1 MRAARLAPVALVM
14 PSVILI
20 SVFVYGF
27 IGWTAWLALS
37 NVNDLRV
44 SPVRLVG
51 LANFAHLA
59 EVPRFRIGLGN
70 TVTFSLTFVTGCLVL
85 GLGGA
90 LLINSAVRLEGL
102 WRTIYL
108 LPMALSFIVT
118 GVVWRWLMNPSS
130 GLNLLLDAAGLG
142 ALKGGW
148 YTDPSFGVKA
158 IAIAAIWQLSGY
170 TMAMYLAGLRAI
182 PGELYE
188 AAAVDGAGG
197 RQTFWRIT
205 MPLLMPVTLSAVIV
219 LGHVSLKIFD
229 LVIAIAGPQGGPA
242 FSSDV
247 PANFMFQTVFQANR
261 FAEGAAVSIVL
272 LVAVSLLVVP
282 YLAWNLRRR
291 IGL

>member
-1 MRAARLAPVALVM
+1 MRTARLAPVALLL
-14 PSVILI
+14 PSVVLV

-27 IGWTAWLALS
+27 IGWTAWLSLT
-37 NVNDLRV
+37 NVNDLMV
-44 SPVRLVG
+44 NPVRVVG
-51 LANFAHLA
+51 LANFTRLMTL
-59 EVPRFRIGLGN
+59 PRFRIGLEN
-70 TVTFSLTFVTGCLVL
+70 TVTFSLTFITGCLVL

-90 LLINSAVRLEGL
+90 LLINSTVRLEGL

-108 LPMALSFIVT
+108 MPMALSFIVT

-130 GLNLLLDAAGLG
+130 GLNLLLNGAGLG
-142 ALKGGW
+142 SLKSGW
-148 YTDPSFGVKA
+148 YTDPGFGIKA
-158 IAIAAIWQLSGY
+158 IAIAAVWQLSGY

-182 PGELYE
+182 PAELYE
-188 AAAVDGAGG
+188 AASVDGAGA

-261 FAEGAAVSIVL
+261 FAEGAAVSVVL
-272 LVAVSLLVVP
+272 LVLVSLLVIP
-282 YLAWNLRRR
+282 YLAWSFRRG
-291 IGL
+291 IGW

>member
-1 MRAARLAPVALVM
+1 MRAARLAPVALVL
-14 PSVILI
+14 PSVVLV

-27 IGWTAWLALS
+27 IAWTAWLSLS

-51 LANFAHLA
+51 LANFARLT
-59 EVPRFRIGLGN
+59 ELPRFRIGLGN

-108 LPMALSFIVT
+108 MPMALSFIVT
-118 GVVWRWLMNPSS
+118 GVVWRWLMNPST
-130 GLNLLLDAAGLG
+130 GLNLLLDGAGLG
-142 ALKGGW
+142 ALKSGW
-148 YTDPSFGVKA
+148 YTDPSFGVKS

-170 TMAMYLAGLRAI
+170 TMAMFLAGLRAI

-188 AAAVDGAGG
+188 AAAVDGAGAK
-197 RQTFWRIT
+197 QAFWRIT

-261 FAEGAAVSIVL
+261 FAEGAAVSMVL
-272 LVAVSLLVVP
+272 LAAVSFLVVP
-282 YLAWNLRRR
+282 YLAWSLRRGVR
-291 IGL
+291 L

>member
-1 MRAARLAPVALVM
+1 MRAARLAPVALVL
-14 PSVILI
+14 PSVVLVA
-20 SVFVYGF
+20 VFVYGF
-27 IGWTAWLALS
+27 IAWTAWLSLS
-37 NVNDLRV
+37 NANDLMV

-51 LANFAHLA
+51 LANYARLT

-70 TVTFSLTFVTGCLVL
+70 TVTFSLTFVTGCLVI

-90 LLINSAVRLEGL
+90 LLIDSAVRFEGL

-108 LPMALSFIVT
+108 MPMALSFIVT

-130 GLNLLLDAAGLG
+130 GLNLLLDGAGLG
-142 ALKGGW
+142 ALKSGW
-148 YTDPSFGVKA
+148 YTDPTFGVKA

-261 FAEGAAVSIVL
+261 FAEGAAVSVVL

-282 YLAWNLRRR
+282 YLIWSLKRG